1 MKRKRGKI
9 GVALGAILVA
19 VIVLLVVLVPYRPI
33 LVAGPTIEQ
42 ARLSLAAPVQGLRLR
57 VFNTGA
63 NRMSSL
69 LVGPDPPWRAAP
81 TFLIEH
87 PGRGLVAFDLGLS
100 DKVAEHGE
108 EAIAPPV
115 GWLMESRGR
124 PPLTFDAQMKEAGLS
139 PSDVEY
145 VVLSHLHGDHTG
157 VAEKFAHAIFI
168 AGPGTRE
175 RMLEGN
181 HTPFHSGAV
190 PEWREVVFVGEEGG
204 EKGGQERGDR
214 GFQGEGKVG
223 RIGPFASAI
232 DLFGDGSIL
241 LLSGGAGHT
250 SEDLM
255 MLVNLESGPVLLT
268 GDAVVHFDWLES
280 EDVERIVSD
289 PERAAVLRNKVRALR
304 DSKSILIIPGHDLR
318 SLGSDRPDLIHHR
331 PERFEPS
338 AWPIERE

>member
-1 MKRKRGKI
+1 MTRTRGKV
-9 GVALGAILVA
+9 GVGLGAILA
-19 VIVLLVVLVPYRPI
+19 VLILLLVVLVPYRPI
-33 LVAGPTIEQ
+33 LVAGPTIEHT
-42 ARLSLAAPVQGLRLR
+42 RLSLAAPAPGLRLHI
-57 VFNTGA
+57 FNTGA

-81 TFLIEH
+81 AFVIEH

-100 DKVAEHGE
+100 DEVAEHGE
-108 EAIAPPV
+108 QAIAPPV

-124 PPLTFDAQMKEAGLS
+124 PGLTLDAQMREAGLS

-145 VVLSHLHGDHTG
+145 VVLSHLHEDHTG
-157 VAEKFAHAIFI
+157 VAEKFARSIFI
-168 AGPGTRE
+168 AGPETRE
-175 RMLEGN
+175 RILEGS
-181 HTPFHSGAV
+181 HSPFQSSAL
-190 PEWREVVFVGEEGG
+190 PEWREVRLVGAESGN
-204 EKGGQERGDR
+204 Q

-241 LLSGGAGHT
+241 LISGGGGHT

-268 GDAVVHFDWLES
+268 GDAVVHFDWLGS

-289 PERAAVLRNKVRALR
+289 PERAAVVRNQVRSLH
-304 DSKSILIIPGHDLR
+304 DSEAVLIIPGHDLR
-318 SLGSDRPDLIHHR
+318 SLGPARPDLIHHR
-331 PERFEPS
+331 PELFELS
-338 AWPIERE
+338 AWPIARD